1 MRNFLLILSLTGIF
15 LLSSFSKR
23 PDPVKW
29 TTSVKK
35 ISETEYLLTITANIQ
50 KNWHLY
56 SNDIPAGGPVA
67 TTFYFE
73 NNKAF
78 EKNGGITESEGACLK
93 DDGIFKKPIK
103 YFDNKA
109 VFNQK
114 IKLKTNEK
122 PVIKAFVEFMVC
134 NNNSSTCL
142 PPQEVDLAFQI
153 ND

>member
-1 MRNFLLILSLTGIF
+1 MRTFLLILVTAGIF
-15 LLSSFSKR
+15 LLSSFSKKQE
-23 PDPVKW
+23 PVKW

-35 ISETEYLLTITANIQ
+35 ISETEYMLTVTANIQ

-73 NNKAF
+73 DTKSF
-78 EKNGGITESEGACLK
+78 EKDGGVTESEGACLK
-93 DDGIFKKPIK
+93 DDGVFEKPIK

-122 PVIKAFVEFMVC
+122 PIIKGFVEFMVC

-142 PPQEVDLAFQI
+142 PPQEVDLSF
-153 ND
+153 NLN